1 MTVAAMMQPSQLCTT
16 LIWKWS
22 QRKMPSG
29 RRFENSNRRKKPATV
44 GGSTIGSVRIPSTT
58 ALTDG
63 RSCMIFRA
71 AQMPRKKQRIVA
83 THPVFSEIQSGLQS
97 SSRINAIKLSIFHL
111 LLMST
116 HDRFSH
122 AACR

>member
-29 RRFENSNRRKKPATV
+29 RRFENSSRRKKPATV
-44 GGSTIGSVRIPSTT
+44 GGSTIGSVRMPSTT

-63 RSCMIFRA
+63 RSCMIF
-71 AQMPRKKQRIVA
+71 PDPEKKAENRR
-83 THPVFSEIQSGLQS
+83 HDSCLQ
-97 SSRINAIKLSIFHL
+97 
-111 LLMST
+111 
-116 HDRFSH
+116 
-122 AACR
+122 